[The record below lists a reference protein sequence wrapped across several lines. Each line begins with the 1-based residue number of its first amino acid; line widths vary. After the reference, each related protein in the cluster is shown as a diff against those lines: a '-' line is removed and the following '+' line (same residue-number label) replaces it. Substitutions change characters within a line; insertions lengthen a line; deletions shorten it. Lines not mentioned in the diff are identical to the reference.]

1 MYICAYT
8 YMRTNLQ
15 YIYIYISWCD
25 LLELSI
31 LPPGSVFIV
40 CMCLKCGRHQP
51 LVMSSAVVIIPSHIN
66 CKSRTVLLLI
76 NVIPRSTP
84 RDMTGMWTWVCSLY
98 HRSAIHSSKGLVF
111 FFLIRIY
118 LYIHVQVCMHVCFP
132 SLEMR
137 WWFQLTYFSMVRPR
151 MGTPMSRCHTVWKRL
166 FLAMPGAQWDIYF
179 HQRF

>member
-1 MYICAYT
+1 MYVCIKNIHVDVHMCIYIYAYKFT
-8 YMRTNLQ
+8 IYI

-84 RDMTGMWTWVCSLY
+84 RDMTG
-98 HRSAIHSSKGLVF
+98 I
-111 FFLIRIY
+111 
-118 LYIHVQVCMHVCFP
+118 
-132 SLEMR
+132 
-137 WWFQLTYFSMVRPR
+137 
-151 MGTPMSRCHTVWKRL
+151 
-166 FLAMPGAQWDIYF
+166 
-179 HQRF
+179 

>member
-15 YIYIYISWCD
+15 YIYISWCD

-84 RDMTGMWTWVCSLY
+84 RDMTGM
-98 HRSAIHSSKGLVF
+98 
-111 FFLIRIY
+111 
-118 LYIHVQVCMHVCFP
+118 
-132 SLEMR
+132 
-137 WWFQLTYFSMVRPR
+137 
-151 MGTPMSRCHTVWKRL
+151 
-166 FLAMPGAQWDIYF
+166 
-179 HQRF
+179 

>member
-1 MYICAYT
+1 MYVCMYKKNIHVDVHMCI
-8 YMRTNLQ
+8 
-15 YIYIYISWCD
+15 YIYAYKFTIYTYISWCD

-84 RDMTGMWTWVCSLY
+84 RDMTGIWTWVCSLY
-98 HRSAIHSSKGLVF
+98 HRSAIHSSKGL
-111 FFLIRIY
+111 FFLYAFIY
-118 LYIHVQVCMHVCFP
+118 TYMYRYVCTYVFHP
-132 SLEMR
+132 WKWDDDSNLHISL
-137 WWFQLTYFSMVRPR
+137 WFDRGWERQCRAAT
-151 MGTPMSRCHTVWKRL
+151 L
-166 FLAMPGAQWDIYF
+166 FESGCS
-179 HQRF
+179 